1 MIKDVNITNLYELS
15 KSENTYK
22 SAYFCSKLMQYLM
35 AYTVFWLVNQWDA
48 LAVHLQVQSLISC
61 DTFWL
66 VFWGMLSS
74 LLIHLEKMP
83 SKLMIDLMMYQ
94 RKQSL
99 SCILLPEPSALYKMK
114 FGILEI

>member
-1 MIKDVNITNLYELS
+1 MIKDVNIIKLYELS
-15 KSENTYK
+15 KSENNLTRIFLEQIK
-22 SAYFCSKLMQYLM
+22 VMSYLM

-66 VFWGMLSS
+66 VFLGMLSS

-99 SCILLPEPSALYKMK
+99 SCILLPEPSGLYKMK
-114 FGILEI
+114 